1 MTLFDLE
8 LRFHE
13 INFTYLFYTYSVDKP
28 RRITKPIDFLYRR
41 FNRCWTVE
49 DMNTVSKLMLVEA
62 EKVVET
68 ESAREAN
75 RVLNIMDRVLLGLKA
90 YE

>member
-1 MTLFDLE
+1 MKT
-8 LRFHE
+8 
-13 INFTYLFYTYSVDKP
+13 
-28 RRITKPIDFLYRR
+28 RITKPIDFLYRR

-49 DMNTVSKLMLVEA
+49 DMNRVSKLMVKEA

-68 ESAREAN
+68 ESAQESD
-75 RVLNIMDRVLLGLKA
+75 RVMNIMERVLLGLKA

>member
-1 MTLFDLE
+1 VRQPT
-8 LRFHE
+8 
-13 INFTYLFYTYSVDKP
+13 
-28 RRITKPIDFLYRR
+28 RITKPIDFLYRR

-49 DMNTVSKLMLVEA
+49 DMNTVSKLMVKEA

-68 ESAREAN
+68 ESAHEAN

>member
-13 INFTYLFYTYSVDKP
+13 INFTYLFYTYSVNKP

-49 DMNTVSKLMLVEA
+49 DMNTVSKLMVKEA
-62 EKVVET
+62 ERVVET
-68 ESAREAN
+68 ESAQEAN

>member
-49 DMNTVSKLMLVEA
+49 DMNTVSRLMVKEA
-62 EKVVET
+62 ERVVET
-68 ESAREAN
+68 ESAQEAN

>member
-49 DMNTVSKLMLVEA
+49 DMNTVSKLMVKEA
-62 EKVVET
+62 ERVVET
-68 ESAREAN
+68 ESAQEAN

>member
-1 MTLFDLE
+1 M
-8 LRFHE
+8 RSSQHKKKR
-13 INFTYLFYTYSVDKP
+13 YSMNKP
-28 RRITKPIDFLYRR
+28 QRITKPIDFLYRR

-49 DMNTVSKLMLVEA
+49 DMNTFSRLMVKEA

-68 ESAREAN
+68 ESTQEAN

>member
-1 MTLFDLE
+1 MRQPT
-8 LRFHE
+8 
-13 INFTYLFYTYSVDKP
+13 
-28 RRITKPIDFLYRR
+28 RITKPIDFLYRR

-49 DMNTVSKLMLVEA
+49 DMNRVSKLMVKEA
-62 EKVVET
+62 ERVVET
-68 ESAREAN
+68 ESAQEAN

>member
-1 MTLFDLE
+1 M
-8 LRFHE
+8 
-13 INFTYLFYTYSVDKP
+13 NKP
-28 RRITKPIDFLYRR
+28 QRITKSIDFLYRR

-49 DMNTVSKLMLVEA
+49 DMNTISKLMLEEA
-62 EKVVET
+62 EKVIET
-68 ESAREAN
+68 ESAQEAN

>member
-1 MTLFDLE
+1 MNRLKSLVRDLK
-8 LRFHE
+8 
-13 INFTYLFYTYSVDKP
+13 N
-28 RRITKPIDFLYRR
+28 RITKSIDFLYRR

-49 DMNTVSKLMLVEA
+49 DMNRISKLMVKEA

-68 ESAREAN
+68 ESAQEAN

>member
-1 MTLFDLE
+1 MKQP
-8 LRFHE
+8 
-13 INFTYLFYTYSVDKP
+13 S
-28 RRITKPIDFLYRR
+28 RITKPIDFLYRR

-49 DMNTVSKLMLVEA
+49 DMNRVSRLMVKEA
-62 EKVVET
+62 ERVVET
-68 ESAREAN
+68 ESTQEAN

>member
-1 MTLFDLE
+1 M
-8 LRFHE
+8 
-13 INFTYLFYTYSVDKP
+13 NKP
-28 RRITKPIDFLYRR
+28 QRITKPIDFLYRR

-49 DMNTVSKLMLVEA
+49 DMNRVSKLMVKEA
-62 EKVVET
+62 ERVVET
-68 ESAREAN
+68 ESAQEAN

>member
-1 MTLFDLE
+1 MK
-8 LRFHE
+8 
-13 INFTYLFYTYSVDKP
+13 KP
-28 RRITKPIDFLYRR
+28 QRITKPIDFLHRR

-49 DMNTVSKLMLVEA
+49 DMNRVSKLMVKEA

-68 ESAREAN
+68 ESAQEAN

>member
-49 DMNTVSKLMLVEA
+49 DMNTVSKLMMKEA
-62 EKVVET
+62 ERVVET
-68 ESAREAN
+68 ESAQEAN
-75 RVLNIMDRVLLGLKA
+75 RVLNIMDRVLLGVKA

>member
-1 MTLFDLE
+1 MKQS
-8 LRFHE
+8 
-13 INFTYLFYTYSVDKP
+13 I
-28 RRITKPIDFLYRR
+28 RITKPIDFLYRR

-49 DMNTVSKLMLVEA
+49 DMNRVSKLMVKEA
-62 EKVVET
+62 ERVVET
-68 ESAREAN
+68 ESTQEAN

>member
-49 DMNTVSKLMLVEA
+49 DMNTVSKLMLIEA

-68 ESAREAN
+68 ESAPEAN

>member
-1 MTLFDLE
+1 M
-8 LRFHE
+8 
-13 INFTYLFYTYSVDKP
+13 NKP
-28 RRITKPIDFLYRR
+28 QRITKPIDFLYRR

-49 DMNTVSKLMLVEA
+49 DMNTVSRLMVKEA

-68 ESAREAN
+68 ESTQEAN